1 MNKELIK
8 KYAAEV
14 YDEIVEYRR
23 YLHAHPEVSMSE
35 GETTKYLASVME
47 KKFCFLY
54 TESGRPRT
62 YRPNPGRQ
70 AGKSPGFPVRY

>member
-35 GETTKYLASVME
+35 GRPPSTWPLSW
-47 KKFCFLY
+47 KKILFLIH
-54 TESGRPRT
+54 
-62 YRPNPGRQ
+62 
-70 AGKSPGFPVRY
+70 

>member
-35 GETTKYLASVME
+35 G
-47 KKFCFLY
+47 
-54 TESGRPRT
+54 RPPST
-62 YRPNPGRQ
+62 
-70 AGKSPGFPVRY
+70 